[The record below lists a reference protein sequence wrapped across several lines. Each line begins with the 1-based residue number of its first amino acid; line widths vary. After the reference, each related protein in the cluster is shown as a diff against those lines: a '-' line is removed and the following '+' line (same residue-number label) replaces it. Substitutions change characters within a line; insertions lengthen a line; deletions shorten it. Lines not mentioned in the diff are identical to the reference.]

1 MKKNSMA
8 LSAHAL
14 TVAALLA
21 AATTAFAQA
30 PKPPAALPMGPV
42 AFPAFAE
49 RTLKSG
55 AQVLVV
61 ENHEQPVV
69 SISIQ
74 IRGAGMT
81 SDSDAKAGVASIA
94 ATLLDAG
101 TKTRTSK
108 QIAEAVEGLGANV
121 STTAAQDWATIQAT
135 MLKADVDAVLE
146 IVADILLNPT
156 FPADEVETERKRS
169 LTDLQVALSR
179 PATLAQR
186 QFERGVFGKHPY
198 GRLTTTTALRAI
210 TRDDLVA
217 FHQAHYKPSNALI
230 VVAGDVNPAE
240 VTAQLEKHLGAWTG
254 TGPARPKFTPAPAIA
269 QREIVLVNKP
279 GAVQAAFRIGHTIV
293 PATNPDWPAL
303 SVAQYILG
311 GGSNG
316 WLFANLREKKGF
328 TYGAYAQGSQRLD
341 PGFFMMYG
349 DVRNEVADSAF
360 ELFIDLG
367 KKLRNEPVS
376 ASELEL
382 AKSYLTGN
390 FPLTIET
397 PQQIASQVAQARL
410 LGQPAD
416 HVQTWRTRLAAVTAA
431 DVQRVAK
438 QYYNP
443 ENALVVVSGD
453 ASVLKPKLEK
463 YGTVT
468 VVDEEG
474 RPVSSEAPKAAPT
487 GIDASAIQP
496 MELQYTVTFQ
506 GNPVAEMTRTI
517 TRENLKGKD
526 VVRSKGAGTGM
537 QTINADLVFEAK
549 TFTPISASMQMQAQG
564 QEMSQMLTVT
574 GAKVSGMLKMPPA
587 TDPQMIDADF
597 ATGTLLPGMDEF
609 AIWLTPWA
617 TTKELKLSL
626 FNPQSGSVIPIEVKV
641 TGESKQKVPAG
652 EFDVYELEMKT
663 AQGAMKGYVRK
674 AAPHI
679 LVKQEFQAAP
689 VVIELKSLK

>member
-1 MKKNSMA
+1 MNRN
-8 LSAHAL
+8 HIL
-14 TVAALLA
+14 TLVAVLA
-21 AATTAFAQA
+21 AATTASAQA

-81 SDSDAKAGVASIA
+81 SDSDAKAGVASIT

-101 TKTRTSK
+101 TKARTSK

-121 STTAAQDWATIQAT
+121 STTASQDWATIQAT
-135 MLKADVDAVLE
+135 MLKADVDAVLD

-210 TRDDLVA
+210 TREDLVA
-217 FHQAHYKPSNALI
+217 FHQTYYKPSNALI

-254 TGPARPKFTPAPAIA
+254 TGPARPQFTAAPAIA

-367 KKLRNEPVS
+367 KKLRNEPVA
-376 ASELEL
+376 ASELDL
-382 AKSYLTGN
+382 AKAYLTGN

-410 LGQPAD
+410 LGQPSD

-463 YGTVT
+463 YGKVT

-474 RPVSSEAPKAAPT
+474 RPVSTEAPKAAPT

-506 GNPVAEMTRTI
+506 GNTVAEMTRAI

-526 VVRSKGAGTGM
+526 VVRSKGTGTGM

-549 TFTPISASMQMQAQG
+549 TFAPISANMQMQAQG

-587 TDPQMIDADF
+587 TEPQMIDADF
-597 ATGTLLPGMDEF
+597 AAGTLLPGMDEF
-609 AIWLTPWA
+609 AIWLTPWE

-626 FNPQSGSVIPIEVKV
+626 FNPQSGTVIPIEVKV

-679 LVKQEFQAAP
+679 LVKQEFMAAP
-689 VVIELKSLK
+689 VVIELKSVK

>member
-1 MKKNSMA
+1 MKKT
-8 LSAHAL
+8 HIL
-14 TVAALLA
+14 TLAALL
-21 AATTAFAQA
+21 TTAGSAAAQA
-30 PKPPAALPMGPV
+30 PRPPAALPMSPV

-49 RTLKSG
+49 RTLKNG

-81 SDSDAKAGVASIA
+81 SDSDAKPGVASIT

-101 TKTRTSK
+101 TQSRTSR
-108 QIAEAVEGLGANV
+108 QIAETVEGLGANV
-121 STTAAQDWATIQAT
+121 STTAAQDWATINAT
-135 MLKADVDAVLE
+135 MLKSDVDAVLQ
-146 IVADILLNPT
+146 IVGDILLNPT

-186 QFERGVFGKHPY
+186 QFETRVFGRHPY
-198 GRLTTTTALRAI
+198 GRLMTTTGLRAI
-210 TRDDLVA
+210 TREDLIA
-217 FHQAHYKPSNALI
+217 FHQTYYKPSNALI
-230 VVAGDVNPAE
+230 VVAGDVNPVE
-240 VTAQLEKHLGAWTG
+240 VTAQLEKHLGTWVG
-254 TGPARPKFTPAPAIA
+254 KGPVRPQFAAAPALG

-303 SVAQYILG
+303 TVAQYILG

-349 DVRNEVADSAF
+349 DVRNEVADRAF

-376 ASELEL
+376 ATELDL

-397 PQQIASQVAQARL
+397 PQQIAQQVAQARL
-410 LGQPAD
+410 LGQPND

-453 ASVLKPKLEK
+453 ANVLKPKLEK
-463 YGTVT
+463 FGKVT

-474 RPVSSEAPKAAPT
+474 RPVATDAPKAAPT
-487 GIDASAIQP
+487 GIDASAIKP
-496 MELQYTVTFQ
+496 MELQYTVTVQ
-506 GNPVAEMTRTI
+506 GNTVAEMTRAI

-526 VVRSKGAGTGM
+526 VVRSRGTGSGM

-549 TFTPISASMQMQAQG
+549 TFAPVSANMQMQAGG

-574 GAKVSGMLKMPPA
+574 GAKVSGMVKMPQT

-597 ATGTLLPGMDEF
+597 APGTLLPGMDEF
-609 AIWLTPWA
+609 AIWLTPWE
-617 TTKELKLSL
+617 TTKELKISL
-626 FNPQSGSVIPIEVKV
+626 FNPQSGSLVPVEVKV
-641 TGESKQKVPAG
+641 TGESKQKVAAG

-679 LVKQEFQAAP
+679 LVKQEFLAAP
-689 VVIELKSLK
+689 VVIELKSVK